1 MDDEKNEEKS
11 GESLL
16 IDILERQKKDL
27 VIRFLKKHEEAEA
40 NRSFIDKIMSNLSD
54 LIIVLSAD
62 LHIVQASREFY
73 RVLELEDM
81 EPGLALK
88 DITGRES
95 LQLLTERLSGGEF
108 HDLET
113 TLISRAGKPVP
124 VIIRGTTYVTES
136 GRILHMLVAS
146 DRRDFYEV
154 MGRMREVQDQLI
166 HSGRLASLGEMAAG
180 IGHELTQ
187 PLNTVLLLARNC
199 VKAMDNPVE
208 NAAMI
213 KENLVTII
221 ERVNHSSSIIRSLK
235 GFASKARE
243 EVVPVRINVIILD
256 VLSFLDAQLL
266 LSDIAVDLELAEK
279 DYWVMGH
286 EVRIEQVLLNL
297 IQNAIQAMAETR
309 KPVLKITTFRHAG
322 VDSES
327 LQPKA
332 YVGISVTDNGEGI
345 DPAIQ
350 AKIFDPF
357 FTTREVG
364 AGMGLGLSIVE
375 RIVRGF
381 SGQIKVDSTPGS
393 GTTFTVYLPE
403 HEKENGSP
411 E

>member
-1 MDDEKNEEKS
+1 MDDEKNEKS
-11 GESLL
+11 DESML
-16 IDILERQKKDL
+16 IDILERQKQDL
-27 VIRFLKKHEEAEA
+27 VVRFLKKHEEVEA

-62 LHIVQASREFY
+62 LQIVQASKEFH
-73 RVLELEDM
+73 RVLEIPDL
-81 EPGLALK
+81 GGISLG
-88 DITGRES
+88 DITGKES
-95 LQLLTERLSGGEF
+95 LQLLTERLAAGEF

-113 TLISRAGKPVP
+113 TLITHGGKPVP

-199 VKAMDNPVE
+199 VKAMDNPGQ

-213 KENLVTII
+213 RENLVTII

-243 EVVPVRINVIILD
+243 EATPVRTNVIILD

-266 LSDIAVDLELAEK
+266 LSDIRVDLALAEA
-279 DYWVMGH
+279 DYWVLGQ
-286 EVRIEQVLLNL
+286 EVRIEQILLNL
-297 IQNAIQAMAETR
+297 IQNAIQALAEAES
-309 KPVLKITTFRHAG
+309 PVLRITTFRHAG
-322 VDSES
+322 VDPES
-327 LQPKA
+327 LQPKS
-332 YVGISVTDNGEGI
+332 YVGISVSDNGEGI

-350 AKIFDPF
+350 SKIFDPF

-364 AGMGLGLSIVE
+364 SGMGLGLSIVE

-381 SGQIKVDSTPGS
+381 GGQIKVDSIPRS

-403 HEKENGSP
+403 YEEDKNSRQ
-411 E
+411 

>member
-1 MDDEKNEEKS
+1 MEKDKDEKT
-11 GESLL
+11 GDSLL
-16 IDILERQKKDL
+16 ISILERQKKDL
-27 VIRFLKKHEEAEA
+27 VVRFLKKHEEVEA

-62 LHIVQASREFY
+62 LQIVQASNEFY
-73 RVLELEDM
+73 RVLEVPEKAT
-81 EPGLALK
+81 GLSLQ
-88 DITGRES
+88 DITGKES
-95 LQLLTERLSGGEF
+95 LQLLAGRLAAGEF

-113 TLISRAGKPVP
+113 TLISRGGKPVP
-124 VIIRGTTYVTES
+124 VSIRGTTYVTES

-199 VKAMDNPVE
+199 VKAMDNPAD
-208 NAAMI
+208 NAALI
-213 KENLVTII
+213 RENLLTII

-235 GFASKARE
+235 GFASKSKDEAT
-243 EVVPVRINVIILD
+243 PVRINVIILD

-266 LSDIAVDLELAEK
+266 LSDISVDLALAES
-279 DYWVMGH
+279 DYWVLGH

-297 IQNAIQAMAETR
+297 IQNAIQAMAET
-309 KPVLKITTFRHAG
+309 KNPVLKITTFRHAG
-322 VDSES
+322 VDSEH
-327 LQPKA
+327 LQPQV

-345 DPAIQ
+345 DTAVLN
-350 AKIFDPF
+350 KIFDPF

-364 AGMGLGLSIVE
+364 SGMGLGLSIVE

-381 SGQIKVDSTPGS
+381 GGHIKVNSVRGS

-403 HEKENGSP
+403 YDKEQNSLK
-411 E
+411 

>member
-1 MDDEKNEEKS
+1 MDDEKNEKT

-27 VIRFLKKHEEAEA
+27 VVRFLKKHEEVEA

-62 LHIVQASREFY
+62 LQIVQASKEFY
-73 RVLELEDM
+73 KVLEVPEKDN
-81 EPGLALK
+81 GLSLK

-95 LQLLTERLSGGEF
+95 LQLLTERLAGGEF
-108 HDLET
+108 HELET
-113 TLISRAGKPVP
+113 TLISRGGKPVP
-124 VIIRGTTYVTES
+124 VIVRGTTYVTES

-146 DRRDFYEV
+146 DRRDFYDV

-199 VKAMDNPVE
+199 VKAMDNPAQ

-235 GFASKARE
+235 GFASKAKE
-243 EVVPVRINVIILD
+243 EAVPVRINVIILD

-266 LSDIAVDLELAEK
+266 LSDIAVDLALADK
-279 DYWVMGH
+279 DYWVLGH

-309 KPVLKITTFRHAG
+309 NPVLRITTFRHAG
-322 VDSES
+322 VDPEN
-327 LQPKA
+327 LQPKS
-332 YVGISVTDNGEGI
+332 YVGISVSDNGEGI

-350 AKIFDPF
+350 GKIFDPF

-364 AGMGLGLSIVE
+364 SGMGLGLSIVE

-381 SGQIKVDSTPGS
+381 GGQIKVDSAPHS

-403 HEKENGSP
+403 YEKEENSQA
-411 E
+411 

>member
-1 MDDEKNEEKS
+1 MEDEKNEKS
-11 GESLL
+11 GENLL

-27 VIRFLKKHEEAEA
+27 VIRFLKKHEEVEA

-62 LHIVQASREFY
+62 LQIVQASREFY
-73 RVLELEDM
+73 RVLEIPEQEGGLSLE
-81 EPGLALK
+81 

-95 LQLLTERLSGGEF
+95 LQLLTERLAGGEF

-199 VKAMDNPVE
+199 IKAMEHPVE

-213 KENLVTII
+213 RENLVTII

-243 EVVPVRINVIILD
+243 EAAPVRINVIILD

-266 LSDIAVDLELAEK
+266 LSDIAVDLALPES
-279 DYWVMGH
+279 DYWVLGH

-297 IQNAIQAMAETR
+297 IQNAIQAMAEAK
-309 KPVLKITTFRHAG
+309 KPVLRITTFRHAM
-322 VDSES
+322 VDPES

-345 DPAIQ
+345 DPAILG
-350 AKIFDPF
+350 KIFDPF

-364 AGMGLGLSIVE
+364 SGMGLGLSIVE

-381 SGQIKVDSTPGS
+381 GGQIKVDSVPGS

-403 HEKENGSP
+403 YEKNNAAK
-411 E
+411 